1 MPFCP
6 CWLLGEWKRSCTL
19 NIPIPQW
26 KKVTQCDRI
35 LSAAGL
41 CPSCKHSSAPLRTEI
56 VPPVT
61 FYGRWRDHMVLDLL
75 PSCGGVAPASSKAPP
90 TPQILECSLTTVG
103 WGRKQEEQELES
115 SGLGI
120 KAGRSPTSYCLCK
133 MDSTWTIWKIWLQIW
148 VLGDR
153 NGKHG
158 AT

>member
-19 NIPIPQW
+19 NIPIPRW

-35 LSAAGL
+35 LSTAGL
-41 CPSCKHSSAPLRTEI
+41 CPSCKYSSAPLRMEI

-61 FYGRWRDHMVLDLL
+61 FYGRWSDHMVLDLL
-75 PSCGGVAPASSKAPP
+75 PSCGWVAPASSKAPP
-90 TPQILECSLTTVG
+90 PDTWVLPHHSRMG
-103 WGRKQEEQELES
+103 KKQEEQELES
-115 SGLGI
+115 SCLGI

-133 MDSTWTIWKIWLQIW
+133 TDSTWTTWKIWLQIW

-153 NGKHG
+153 NGKHWV
-158 AT
+158 T